1 MTQKSPRLPSEPRER
16 PVKKILSSILVRIW
30 LLLLTSLVT
39 LAPGLPGGWH
49 RVGSEARGFVN
60 LTRAAEKSPNGTP
73 YQQPHRL
80 PWHPRA

>member
-49 RVGSEARGFVN
+49 RVGSEARG
-60 LTRAAEKSPNGTP
+60 
-73 YQQPHRL
+73 
-80 PWHPRA
+80 